1 MQVSEKHFEDV
12 AEGIIYR
19 FENLLC
25 NNDVKLNNLD
35 PKEDKFASETSYIN
49 NKDHKELREFI
60 ITQLKQL
67 IEYYD
72 IISVDAA

>member
-1 MQVSEKHFEDV
+1 MQVSEEYFEKV

-35 PKEDKFASETSYIN
+35 PKEDRFASEPSYIN
-49 NKDHKELREFI
+49 IKDHKELKEFVV
-60 ITQLKQL
+60 TQLKQL

-72 IISVDAA
+72 IISVDIA